1 MADKMTIE
9 QGFGKLGEIIERME
23 ETDIS
28 LEESFR
34 LYNRGIKLVK
44 QIKEKLDD
52 TEKKLIVLE
61 EEQIQ

>member
-1 MADKMTIE
+1 MAEKMTIE
-9 QGFGKLGEIIERME
+9 QGFGKLGEIMERME

-34 LYNRGIKLVK
+34 LYNKGIKLVK

-61 EEQIQ
+61 EQQI

>member
-1 MADKMTIE
+1 MAEKMTIE
-9 QGFGKLGEIIERME
+9 QGFDKLGEIMERME

-34 LYNRGIKLVK
+34 LYNKGIKLVK

-61 EEQIQ
+61 EEQI

>member
-1 MADKMTIE
+1 MAEKMTIE
-9 QGFGKLGEIIERME
+9 QGFGKLGEIMERME

-34 LYNRGIKLVK
+34 LYNKGIKLVK

-61 EEQIQ
+61 EEQI

>member
-1 MADKMTIE
+1 MAEKMTIE
-9 QGFGKLGEIIERME
+9 QGFDKLGEIMERLE

-34 LYNRGIKLVK
+34 LYNKGIKLVK

-61 EEQIQ
+61 EEQI

>member
-1 MADKMTIE
+1 MAEKMTIE
-9 QGFGKLGEIIERME
+9 QGFSRLGELMEKME

-34 LYNRGIKLVK
+34 LYNKGIKLIK

-61 EEQIQ
+61 QEQL

>member
-1 MADKMTIE
+1 MAEKMTIE
-9 QGFGKLGEIIERME
+9 QGFYKLGEIMERME
-23 ETDIS
+23 KTDIS

-34 LYNRGIKLVK
+34 LYNKGIKLVK

-61 EEQIQ
+61 EEQI

>member
-1 MADKMTIE
+1 MAEKMTIE
-9 QGFGKLGEIIERME
+9 QGFDKLGEIMERME
-23 ETDIS
+23 KTDIS

-34 LYNRGIKLVK
+34 LYNKGIKLVK

-61 EEQIQ
+61 EEQI

>member
-1 MADKMTIE
+1 MAEKMTIE
-9 QGFGKLGEIIERME
+9 QGFSRLGELIEKME

-34 LYNRGIKLVK
+34 LYNKGIKLIK

-61 EEQIQ
+61 QEQL

>member
-1 MADKMTIE
+1 MSEKMTIE
-9 QGFGKLGEIIERME
+9 QGFDKLGEIMERME

-34 LYNRGIKLVK
+34 LYNKGIKLVK

-61 EEQIQ
+61 EEQI

>member
-1 MADKMTIE
+1 MAEKMTIE
-9 QGFGKLGEIIERME
+9 QGFGKLGEIMKRME

-34 LYNRGIKLVK
+34 LYNKGIKLVK

-61 EEQIQ
+61 EEQI

>member
-1 MADKMTIE
+1 MAEKMTIE
-9 QGFGKLGEIIERME
+9 QGFDKLGEIMERME

-34 LYNRGIKLVK
+34 LYNKGIKLVK

-52 TEKKLIVLE
+52 TEKS
-61 EEQIQ
+61 

>member
-1 MADKMTIE
+1 MAEKMTIE
-9 QGFGKLGEIIERME
+9 QGFGKLGEIMERME

-34 LYNRGIKLVK
+34 LYNKGIKLVK

-61 EEQIQ
+61 EEEI